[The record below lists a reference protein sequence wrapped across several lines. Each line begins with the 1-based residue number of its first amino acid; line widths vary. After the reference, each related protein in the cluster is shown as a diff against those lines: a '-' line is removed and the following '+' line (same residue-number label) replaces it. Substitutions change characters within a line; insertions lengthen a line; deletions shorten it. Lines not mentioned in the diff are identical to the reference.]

1 MLNKFVVVAMGLALF
16 ATVAMAQQNAPATAA
31 SAPPTVAAVLDRQL
45 SMLEKELVPM
55 GTDMP
60 ESKFNF
66 VPSGGDFKGVRG
78 FGDQLKHV
86 ATANYR
92 LGGAILKEKPPMPA
106 DMASLKSKDEIMKF
120 VQDSFAYAHKAFATI
135 TDKNLVEEVPA
146 LSGNGTTTR
155 LWLATFLLG
164 HDRDHYGQL
173 VVYLRMNGII
183 PPASRH

>member
-1 MLNKFVVVAMGLALF
+1 MLNKLVVVTMSLALL
-16 ATVAMAQQNAPATAA
+16 ATVAMAQQTAA
-31 SAPPTVAAVLDRQL
+31 AAAPPTVAAVLDRQL
-45 SMLEKELVPM
+45 SLLEKELVPM

-60 ESKFNF
+60 EGKFDF

-86 ATANYR
+86 AMVNFR
-92 LGGAILKEKPPMPA
+92 VSGAILREKPPMPA
-106 DMASLKSKDEIMKF
+106 DMASVKSKAEIMKF
-120 VQDSFAYAHKAFATI
+120 VQDSFAYAHKAFASI
-135 TDKNLVEEVPA
+135 TEKNLVEEIPA

-155 LWLATFLLG
+155 LWLATLLIG

-183 PPASRH
+183 PPASRK